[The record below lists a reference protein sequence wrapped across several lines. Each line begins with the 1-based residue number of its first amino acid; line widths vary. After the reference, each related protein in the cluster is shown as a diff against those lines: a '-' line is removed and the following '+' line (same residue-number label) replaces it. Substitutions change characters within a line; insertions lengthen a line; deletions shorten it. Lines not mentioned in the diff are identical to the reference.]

1 MTDTQPLRVTSPAD
15 LLALIPG
22 FFGFHPEDSVVM
34 ITTGGSPQP
43 CHARVDLP
51 TDPVE
56 IEEVA
61 AYLTDVAAR
70 HRVTAVAAVV
80 YTDDAALAEA
90 VAEELAT
97 RMRALGGE
105 LLCAVRADGRH
116 WFVLGCNGGSLGTPY
131 DVSTHPFM
139 AQAVVDGTVVL
150 GSRRE
155 LAASLVGDPEERAE
169 VAGCVGE
176 ATGRLIG
183 LLDGPL
189 GQPAARHHL
198 VTEGRWVRHRV
209 RRHLEDRQRLDAPDV
224 ARLLVLM
231 HLSVEVRDVAWAEM
245 DRASARGHVDLWRD
259 VVRRAPL
266 ELDRAAGRAARLR
279 GLAVRPRRARLV
291 RGRAGPGGGAGLRAR
306 RAAHARAVRGRPAL
320 GLAPDPGRRAHAVR
334 RLRVDILGG
343 EPHPL

>member
-1 MTDTQPLRVTSPAD
+1 MTDTQPLRVTSPSD

-61 AYLTDVAAR
+61 AYLADVAAR
-70 HRVTAVAAVV
+70 HRVRAVAAVV

-90 VAEELAT
+90 VAQELSN

-155 LAASLVGDPEERAE
+155 LAASLVGDPGERAE

-176 ATGRLIG
+176 ATSRLIG

-198 VTEGRWVRHRV
+198 VTEGRWVRHRI
-209 RRHLEDRQRLDAPDV
+209 RRHLEDGQRLDPPDV

-259 VVRRAPL
+259 VVRRAPS
-266 ELDRAAGRAARLR
+266 ELTAPPAGLLGFAAWLSGHGALAWCAVERAQEAEPDY
-279 GLAVRPRRARLV
+279 GLAALLTHALSAAVPPSVWRPIPADALTLF
-291 RGRAGPGGGAGLRAR
+291 AG
-306 RAAHARAVRGRPAL
+306 
-320 GLAPDPGRRAHAVR
+320 
-334 RLRVDILGG
+334 
-343 EPHPL
+343 